1 MEKRILVLG
10 AAVALVVVA
19 GLAVVVLNQ
28 RAGDYALNVVMPSA
42 QGIVDG
48 TPVQIGGQEV
58 GRVSAVAAKGDQAV
72 VTAGIDSASAPLR
85 AGTTVTV
92 EWRSLL
98 GERYLNV
105 QPGPAANPQLP
116 SGAMIPAGSSQVV
129 VEDLLEA
136 LTPDTRVHLT
146 SLVQQL
152 DTTLKGQN
160 AQNLNDTLHT
170 AGPAVQALGSVL
182 GSIGEDGAAIR
193 TLVTNLHG
201 VTQILAE
208 RKDGLSSSVSNLTNL
223 TETVA
228 NQQQQLTDSLQ
239 ELPGTVDAL
248 QTVFDKFPAA
258 TDQLVPLL
266 DDLKPAAARLPGVA
280 ANLSPVLQDLR
291 PTVGL
296 LKPTLQAAD
305 QLLGQTPGFLD
316 QGTAVLP
323 QVQTAV
329 QKLGPAVSY
338 LRPYT
343 PEVMGF
349 VSNWGNL
356 FSTYDSQ
363 GHFANPLVVQ
373 GKTGVDNNPN
383 VLLPGENNSTV
394 VQPGEIVGQT
404 WTDANG
410 SAPR

>member
-1 MEKRILVLG
+1 MGKRILVLG
-10 AAVALVVVA
+10 AAVALVVLA
-19 GLAVVVLNQ
+19 GLVVVVLNQ
-28 RAGDYALNVVMPSA
+28 RAGGYELNVVMPSA
-42 QGIVDG
+42 QGVVDG
-48 TPVQIGGQEV
+48 TPVQIGGQDV
-58 GRVSAVAAKGDQAV
+58 GRVSAVTAKGDQAV
-72 VTAGIDSASAPLR
+72 VTAQVDSASAPLR
-85 AGTTVTV
+85 SGTTVTV

-105 QPGPAANPQLP
+105 HPGPATNPELP
-116 SGAMIPAGSSQVV
+116 SGAMLPAGSSQVV

-136 LTPDTRVHLT
+136 LTPDTRAHLT
-146 SLVQQL
+146 SLVKQL
-152 DTTLKGQN
+152 DTTLDGQN

-170 AGPAVQALGSVL
+170 AGPTVQALGSVL
-182 GSIGEDGAAIR
+182 DSIGQDGAAIR
-193 TLVTNLHG
+193 TLVTDLHG
-201 VTQILAE
+201 VTQILAQ
-208 RKDGLSSSVSNLTNL
+208 RKDGLASSVSNLTNL
-223 TETVA
+223 TGTVA
-228 NQQQQLTDSLQ
+228 QQQQQLTDSLQ

-248 QTVFDKFPAA
+248 QTVFDKFPGA

-266 DDLKPAAARLPGVA
+266 DDLRPAAARLPGVA

-329 QKLGPAVSY
+329 RKLGPAVAF
-338 LRPYT
+338 LRPFT
-343 PEVMGF
+343 PEAMGF

-373 GKTGVDNNPN
+373 GKTGVDDNPN

-394 VQPGEIVGQT
+394 FQPGEAVGQP